1 MFSEVSS
8 KHLFYAELAKLVESG
23 FGLREAVR
31 ILADL
36 GLPPAQ
42 RRLLRLLEQ
51 GLEKGMGITESL
63 TADPS
68 LVSGLECSIIGAG
81 ERGGRLGQSFQHLAA
96 YFLLLAETR
105 AETLKSLAYPLVLL
119 HLGIILGGVPAAVM
133 NGEPLT
139 SVVTGIVTQLMVA
152 YLAGL
157 LLVLSAR
164 FLLRKAPS
172 SHRIDRWLN
181 RLPLIGRARRTLA
194 LARFTRVY
202 HTCLLAGLPM
212 RETVSRAATAA
223 QSGQISSA
231 AGLLL
236 DALEQGNK
244 LGPVL
249 VSCRAFPEAF
259 ARSYFTAEES
269 GTLDRDLA
277 RWADLFQQDA
287 LIATRRVSST
297 IPKVLHALVVAFVV
311 WKILGFYRGYLD
323 SLEHLAE

>member
-1 MFSEVSS
+1 MFSEASS

-31 ILADL
+31 ILAGL
-36 GLPPAQ
+36 GLPSAQ
-42 RRLLRLLEQ
+42 RRLLDLLEQ
-51 GLEKGMGITESL
+51 GLEKGMGIADSFA
-63 TADPS
+63 ADPI
-68 LVSGLECSIIGAG
+68 LVSGLECGIIGAG
-81 ERGGRLGQSFQHLAA
+81 ERGGRLGQSFQHLAS
-96 YFLLLAETR
+96 YFQLLATSR
-105 AETLKSLAYPLVLL
+105 AEILKSLAYPLVLL
-119 HLGIILGGVPAAVM
+119 HLGIILGGVPMAVM
-133 NGEPLT
+133 NGEPVT
-139 SVVTGIVTQLMVA
+139 SVLTAIAIQLAVA

-157 LLVLSAR
+157 LLVLLGR
-164 FLLRKAPS
+164 LLLRKAPAS
-172 SHRIDRWLN
+172 VRIDRWLN

-223 QSGQISSA
+223 QSGQISSS
-231 AGLLL
+231 AGPLL

-249 VSCRAFPEAF
+249 ISCRTFPEAF

-287 LIATRRVSST
+287 LIATRRVSAI
-297 IPKVLHALVVAFVV
+297 IPKVFYALVVAFVV
-311 WKILGFYRGYLD
+311 WKILGFYLGYLD
-323 SLEHLAE
+323 SLEHLGE